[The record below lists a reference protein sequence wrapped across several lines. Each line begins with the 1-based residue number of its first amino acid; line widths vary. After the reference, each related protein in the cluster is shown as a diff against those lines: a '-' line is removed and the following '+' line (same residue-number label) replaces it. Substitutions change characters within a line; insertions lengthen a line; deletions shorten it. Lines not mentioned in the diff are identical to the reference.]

1 MKIAAIETAHLL
13 HRYDTPFT
21 YGGGVCTGRLASLI
35 FVHTD
40 DGKTGIGS
48 VYSHPGMVELVVKRQ
63 LEPLLI
69 GRDAGDI
76 DGLWNMMYGLTRW
89 YGRKGAAMSAIG
101 GIDTALWD
109 LRGKKAGLPVRKLLA
124 RDARDHCPVYA
135 SGLLWKTIPELE
147 TEAASHLADGFRR
160 MKIRVGRSDDYDTQA
175 LRAVRKVIG
184 TKNDL
189 MVDAVMRYDVAT
201 AKRIAPVLKEIN
213 AFWFEEPFAPEDM
226 DSYLALRGHV
236 DVRVSTGE
244 NEFGVQG
251 FREWIRAKAVDIVQP
266 DVCRCGGIS
275 EAWRVG
281 QMALAAGL
289 EVAPHTWSDAVTMI
303 ANAHVVAALPN
314 GLTVEMDR
322 TGNPLVTDLL
332 VEPPVVRD
340 GLIRLSDA
348 PGLGIEV
355 DMKRVERLRMPDPFA
370 VPEGNY
376 SDFAFGKSHYKG

>member
-13 HRYDTPFT
+13 HRYEKPFT
-21 YGGGVCTGRLASLI
+21 YGGGVCTGRLASLV

-63 LEPLLI
+63 LEPLLV
-69 GRDAGDI
+69 GRDASDI
-76 DGLWNMMYGLTRW
+76 DGLWTMMYRLTRW

-109 LRGKKAGLPVRKLLA
+109 LRGKAAGLPVRKLLA
-124 RDARDHCPVYA
+124 SDARDLCPVYA
-135 SGLLWKTIPELE
+135 SGLLWKSIGELE
-147 TEAASHLADGFRR
+147 EEAASHLAAGFRR
-160 MKIRVGRSDDYDTQA
+160 MKLRVGRSPDYDAQA
-175 LRAVRKVIG
+175 MRAVRKIIG
-184 TKNDL
+184 ANNDM
-189 MVDAVMRYDVAT
+189 MVDAVMGYDLPM
-201 AKRIAPVLKEIN
+201 AKRMAPVLAEVK
-213 AFWFEEPFAPEDM
+213 AFWFEEPFAPEDI

-236 DVRVSTGE
+236 QVRVSTGE

-251 FREWIRAKAVDIVQP
+251 FREWIKSKAVDIVQP

-281 QMALAAGL
+281 QMAKAAGI

-303 ANAHVVAALPN
+303 ANSHVVAALPN
-314 GLTVEMDR
+314 ALTVEMDR

-332 VEPPVVRD
+332 VEPPVVKD
-340 GLIRLSDA
+340 GMIRLSDA

-355 DMKRVERLRMPDPFA
+355 DMKMVERLRMADPLSVPD
-370 VPEGNY
+370 GNY
-376 SDFAFGKSHYKG
+376 SDFAFGKAHYKG

>member
-13 HRYDTPFT
+13 YRYDKPFT
-21 YGGGVCTGRLASLI
+21 YGGGVCTGRLASLV

-40 DGKTGIGS
+40 DGRTGIGS

-69 GRDAGDI
+69 GRDAADI
-76 DGLWNMMYGLTRW
+76 DGLWKMMYGLTRW

-109 LRGKKAGLPVRKLLA
+109 LRGKAAGLPVRKLLS
-124 RDARDHCPVYA
+124 RDAKDLCPAYA
-135 SGLLWKTIPELE
+135 SGLLWKEIAALE
-147 TEAASHLADGFRR
+147 TEAAGHIAAGFRR
-160 MKIRVGRSDDYDTQA
+160 VKMRVGQSDEYDA
-175 LRAVRKVIG
+175 AAMRAVRKAIG
-184 TKNDL
+184 PKNDM

-201 AKRIAPVLKEIN
+201 ARRMAPVLREVR
-213 AFWFEEPFAPEDM
+213 AFWFEEPFQPEDI
-226 DSYLALRGHV
+226 DSFLALRGHI

-281 QMALAAGL
+281 QMALEAGL

-314 GLTVEMDR
+314 GITVEVDR
-322 TGNPLVTDLL
+322 TGNPLIERLL

-340 GLIRLSDA
+340 GVIKLSDA

-355 DMKRVERLRMPDPFA
+355 DMKLVEKLRMPDPFSI
-370 VPEGNY
+370 PDGNY
-376 SDFAFGKSHYKG
+376 SDFAFGKAHFRG